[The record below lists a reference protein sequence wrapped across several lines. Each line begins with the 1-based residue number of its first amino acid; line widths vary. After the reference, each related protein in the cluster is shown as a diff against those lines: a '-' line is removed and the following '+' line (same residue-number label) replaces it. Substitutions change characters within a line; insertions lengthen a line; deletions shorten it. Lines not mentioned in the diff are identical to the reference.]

1 MAITMEINTVLNKDC
16 MEGMSAMDGGS
27 VDLVIADPPYF
38 QGDGGGGGSF
48 GVKKKNHRTEIDKMM
63 CGISDECI
71 EQMARVC
78 KRVNMYIFCSVL
90 QIPQYLSFA
99 TRNGYKFDILT
110 WHKTNA
116 VPACNGKYMPD
127 TEYIVFIKES
137 GVPLYGTAATKR
149 KYYVT
154 PTNVK
159 DKRKWGHPTIKPLNI
174 VQNLI
179 INSTQEGG
187 VVLDPFM
194 GSGTTA
200 VACIRTGRNYIGF
213 ELNKEYYD
221 NACKRIKLEQTQLKL
236 F

>member
-1 MAITMEINTVLNKDC
+1 MEINTVQNKDC
-16 MEGMSAMDGGS
+16 MDGMAAMDGGS

-38 QGDGGGGGSF
+38 QGNGGGGGAYGTRNNSYRDQI
-48 GVKKKNHRTEIDKMM
+48 GDMM

-99 TRNGYKFDILT
+99 TRHGYKFDILT

-187 VVLDPFM
+187 LVLDPFM

-200 VACIRTGRNYIGF
+200 IACIREKRNYIGF
-213 ELNKEYYD
+213 ETNPEYYEV
-221 NACKRIKLEQTQLKL
+221 CKKRILNEEYNL
-236 F
+236 FK

>member
-1 MAITMEINTVLNKDC
+1 MA
-16 MEGMSAMDGGS
+16 GMAAMDSGS

-38 QGDGGGGGSF
+38 QGEGGGGGSF
-48 GVKKKNHRTEIDKMM
+48 GVKNKNHRTEIDKMM
-63 CGISDECI
+63 CGISDECL

-90 QIPQYLSFA
+90 QIPQYLAFA
-99 TRNGYKFDILT
+99 QRHGYKFDILT

-137 GVPLYGTAATKR
+137 GVPLYGTAATKC

-159 DKRKWGHPTIKPLNI
+159 DKRRWGHPTIKPLNI

-200 VACIRTGRNYIGF
+200 VACIRTARNYIGF
-213 ELNKEYYD
+213 ELNPEYYEV
-221 NACKRIKLEQTQLKL
+221 CKKRIRFEDYNL
-236 F
+236 FR